1 METREYIE
9 LSDLQDIVR
18 DRIGILD
25 MWVRVEIASHSEVR
39 GHHYLDLIQKS
50 SSGDELARARGIIWK
65 SNAAIISRFGSLT
78 GRALVPGLS
87 VVVRI
92 VVQYSARYGLSL
104 VIQDID
110 AGYSIGQRELQKQE
124 TIRLLAESGL
134 IDRQK
139 SLALPFLPSRVAVI
153 SSDGAAG
160 YGDFVK
166 HLDGNRY
173 GFRFSLTLF
182 QSLMQGD
189 SCPDSIC
196 SSIDIVCRSGEFE
209 LILILRG
216 GGAESDLFC
225 YDDYGLA
232 RHIAEC
238 PLPVLTAIGHE
249 RDYHVADMVANCH
262 FKTPTALADFLVDW
276 TAGVE
281 EQVADCLAA
290 VQSAAA
296 GRLVDEDRRIGQIFH
311 DIRYSLADKVN
322 VLDAEVKRCLNNIL
336 FALNA
341 TVNAL
346 EHHVALADASIR
358 AADPRSILRQ
368 GYVLALDSDGTVLKN
383 VSSKSAGDSFALKF
397 MDGMWGCMIND
408 LKQDAVG
415 NSAADRS

>member
-153 SSDGAAG
+153 SSDSAAG

-196 SSIDIVCRSGEFE
+196 SSIDAVCRSGEFD

-216 GGAESDLFC
+216 GGAES
-225 YDDYGLA
+225 A
-232 RHIAEC
+232 
-238 PLPVLTAIGHE
+238 
-249 RDYHVADMVANCH
+249 
-262 FKTPTALADFLVDW
+262 
-276 TAGVE
+276 
-281 EQVADCLAA
+281 
-290 VQSAAA
+290 QSAAA
-296 GRLVDEDRRIGQIFH
+296 PDVHVVPAFAAALRVVADLVTR
-311 DIRYSLADKVN
+311 
-322 VLDAEVKRCLNNIL
+322 
-336 FALNA
+336 
-341 TVNAL
+341 
-346 EHHVALADASIR
+346 
-358 AADPRSILRQ
+358 
-368 GYVLALDSDGTVLKN
+368 
-383 VSSKSAGDSFALKF
+383 
-397 MDGMWGCMIND
+397 
-408 LKQDAVG
+408 
-415 NSAADRS
+415 